1 MNRTCFAVGFF
12 AALVCSSLQA
22 QTRLQARIPFEF
34 RMGPTSFAAGDY
46 DFRYSTGMLTVH
58 QKDGDRTTAM
68 GLTVPVSR
76 AKPPETGIV
85 EFRRYGDYYFL
96 SEIWA
101 PWSPDGGALPKTA
114 REKELARRSPAVR
127 TETIVLESR

>member
-1 MNRTCFAVGFF
+1 MNRICFAVGFF
-12 AALVCSSLQA
+12 AALACSSLQA

-46 DFRYSTGMLTVH
+46 DFRYSAGMLSVY

-76 AKPPETGIV
+76 AMAPKTGII

-96 SEIWA
+96 SEIWT
-101 PWSPDGGALPKTA
+101 PWSADGGALPKTA
-114 REKELARRSPAVR
+114 REKELARRAPAVQ
-127 TETIVLESR
+127 TETIVLESK